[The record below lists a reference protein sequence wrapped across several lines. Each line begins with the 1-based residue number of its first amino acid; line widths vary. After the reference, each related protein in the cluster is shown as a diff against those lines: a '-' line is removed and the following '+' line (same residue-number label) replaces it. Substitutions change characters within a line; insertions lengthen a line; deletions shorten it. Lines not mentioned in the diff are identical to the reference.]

1 MAALRIAHLSD
12 LHVLRDYYGSMLDR
26 EPLRQPVPPVE
37 YFLTGLREAVAAKPD
52 LIVLTGD
59 LVHEGTVEDYQ
70 YLRQLIER
78 ERCGIPVIPV
88 LGIQQITAESFAFGV
103 ETVSSTEV
111 IYTET
116 RGYNTCWVDGRHVI
130 MHPHQVFPFHPQ
142 ICRIPF

>member
-12 LHVLRDYYGSMLDR
+12 LHVLRDYHGSMLDR

-70 YLRQLIER
+70 
-78 ERCGIPVIPV
+78 
-88 LGIQQITAESFAFGV
+88 
-103 ETVSSTEV
+103 
-111 IYTET
+111 
-116 RGYNTCWVDGRHVI
+116 
-130 MHPHQVFPFHPQ
+130 
-142 ICRIPF
+142 